1 LSVAVSAS
9 SSASAVRA
17 AEAAALLYEHHSA
30 RIFSFCVRRLRS
42 REEAE
47 DALQQTFLKA
57 FAAMR
62 GGFRPSVERAWLY
75 RIAEN
80 VCADRL
86 RANGRRVR
94 HETRDADGV
103 LEVLPAKEAQP
114 IEGLDRALAAL
125 TPQQRQ
131 ALLLREWQGLSYDE
145 IASELRLSHSAV
157 ETLLFRA
164 RRALARK
171 LEAIPMIPWL
181 KASLFGGGAGA
192 KAVATVAVTVS
203 VGVGAATVAPTVV
216 DRAPSERAPVPNRTY
231 DTTVVAPERTAEA
244 RTKPAIT
251 PVRRAAKRRAAP
263 SGSAGAA
270 VGTAVDTAPRERPPV
285 VSAGAAEAT
294 AAEAAPTRSAPPV
307 DQAPAATVPAVP
319 AATVPTPPVA
329 PPPAPELTTP
339 IGPTLPAAPV
349 ELPSLTEPKVELP
362 SVELAPP
369 LEPVQLVVDAA
380 PELPLLP

>member
-1 LSVAVSAS
+1 VSVAVSAS
-9 SSASAVRA
+9 TSTSAVRA

-47 DALQQTFLKA
+47 DAVQQTFLKA

-94 HETRDADGV
+94 HETKDADAL
-103 LEVLPAKEAQP
+103 LEVLPARDAQP
-114 IEGLDRALAAL
+114 IEGLDQALASL

-164 RRALARK
+164 RRSLARR

-181 KASLFGGGAGA
+181 KSTLFGGGAGA
-192 KAVATVAVTVS
+192 KAVATAAVTVS
-203 VGVGAATVAPTVV
+203 VGVGAVTVAPTVTE
-216 DRAPSERAPVPNRTY
+216 PSSSERTPAPAVKHETRA
-231 DTTVVAPERTAEA
+231 VAAEPENEA
-244 RTKPAIT
+244 GVKPSIT
-251 PVRRAAKRRAAP
+251 SSRAAKPRRAAP
-263 SGSAGAA
+263 SRSADVT
-270 VGTAVDTAPRERPPV
+270 VGTAVAAQELPPTASAPQSTPV
-285 VSAGAAEAT
+285 PTSPSRSDAPAGQT
-294 AAEAAPTRSAPPV
+294 PAAPTV
-307 DQAPAATVPAVP
+307 AVP
-319 AATVPTPPVA
+319 VT
-329 PPPAPELTTP
+329 PAPELTPP
-339 IGPTLPAAPV
+339 IAPAVPAVPV
-349 ELPSLTEPKVELP
+349 ELPPLTEPTVELP
-362 SVELAPP
+362 PVELPP
-369 LEPVQLVVDAA
+369 LLEPVEPVLDAA